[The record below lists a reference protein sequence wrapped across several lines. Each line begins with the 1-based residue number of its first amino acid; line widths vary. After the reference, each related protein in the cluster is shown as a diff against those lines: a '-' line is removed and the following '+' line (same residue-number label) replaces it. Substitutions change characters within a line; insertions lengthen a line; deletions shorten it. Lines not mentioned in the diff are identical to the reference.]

1 MNALARLGVFV
12 IVVTCEVLSFHAGDS
27 QDILKI
33 EYSFPSWVMAEYE
46 ESCESDQLWRQV
58 SHVFTT
64 NASAQDT
71 EARRLELLHEKF
83 AVAGHSARFMFQY
96 TVREIVRKLS
106 YEARTMEGIDSLER
120 AVRAGRS
127 IGSVN
132 TVVARLDDDKN
143 GATPLQTAV
152 FPTDQDLTATA
163 ANRRELFASDN
174 DFATESSY
182 ARLVSASATEKVI
195 HEIITTC
202 TDVFRLCSLARHLE
216 NQAMEG
222 YAFKQYL
229 HQKLREA
236 TQPGNSLTLQQKDN
250 VQQLPVSRLIECS
263 SPAQVTAVLKKVI
276 IPDTWIFVA
285 AGQQEGAF
293 DAVHVV
299 STAPPTDARIR
310 FVQVTVRQSHTVQ
323 WHLIDT
329 LLRNL
334 AKGDTPKTWSHL
346 EFLILRPEQDDRTFG
361 LDLAVGVVGLEDYRR
376 FDGELWDRTDY
387 RSNVQY
393 QKLWF
398 ETTTQRCY
406 PSTQSVE
413 GLCQTKRKSYDRY
426 QRLKNDETTEAL
438 AVVLL

>member
-1 MNALARLGVFV
+1 MARFFNIHGAPRYLAETNLTLYERKPVTELWNKLTRVAKLQWKRKNLTSERPPLSRAQTCRILQIHGPPGTGKSSAIFVWVSRACWNADTMATWIHCSTTVGEAWTIGRDGEEGPSRATISPVPRCAHDLVDASSIVVFDGVRSATLETWRDLMNALARLGVFV

-46 ESCESDQLWRQV
+46 ESCKSDELWRQI

-143 GATPLQTAV
+143 GTTPLQTAV
-152 FPTDQDLTATA
+152 FPTEQDLTATA
-163 ANRRELFASDN
+163 ANRRELFASDD

-195 HEIITTC
+195 HEIIATTC
-202 TDVFRLCSLARHLE
+202 TDVFRLRSLATHLE

-236 TQPGNSLTLQQKDN
+236 TQPGNSLT
-250 VQQLPVSRLIECS
+250 
-263 SPAQVTAVLKKVI
+263 
-276 IPDTWIFVA
+276 
-285 AGQQEGAF
+285 
-293 DAVHVV
+293 
-299 STAPPTDARIR
+299 
-310 FVQVTVRQSHTVQ
+310 
-323 WHLIDT
+323 
-329 LLRNL
+329 
-334 AKGDTPKTWSHL
+334 
-346 EFLILRPEQDDRTFG
+346 
-361 LDLAVGVVGLEDYRR
+361 
-376 FDGELWDRTDY
+376 
-387 RSNVQY
+387 
-393 QKLWF
+393 
-398 ETTTQRCY
+398 
-406 PSTQSVE
+406 
-413 GLCQTKRKSYDRY
+413 
-426 QRLKNDETTEAL
+426 
-438 AVVLL
+438 